1 MHNKQPL
8 FVTVSARIL
17 EDIRAGKFQE
27 VLPTEQEL
35 ASAYGVSRPTIRSA
49 LQRLNDENIVTTLHG
64 RGTFITGDARSSCL
78 RIDKF
83 KGFYQLFSDA
93 GYKVKIEEVGQEFIS
108 TFNIAHELPSE
119 FFSNRLL
126 LIKRILLCSGA
137 PSVYL
142 EEYIPEN
149 FLATHEFVDLPDS
162 IYGIVEKLTNHK
174 IKYTI
179 SKFLPVLP
187 PENIAEIFSVPHHT
201 PVFMVNEMH
210 FNMLNQVMI
219 FSRVYISSNNNI
231 AFAVIRTR

>member
-93 GYKVKIEEVGQEFIS
+93 GYKVKIEEVGQ
-108 TFNIAHELPSE
+108 
-119 FFSNRLL
+119 
-126 LIKRILLCSGA
+126 
-137 PSVYL
+137 
-142 EEYIPEN
+142 
-149 FLATHEFVDLPDS
+149 
-162 IYGIVEKLTNHK
+162 
-174 IKYTI
+174 
-179 SKFLPVLP
+179 
-187 PENIAEIFSVPHHT
+187 
-201 PVFMVNEMH
+201 
-210 FNMLNQVMI
+210 
-219 FSRVYISSNNNI
+219 
-231 AFAVIRTR
+231 